1 MDLRFICGLF
11 EGSKAVT
18 PFSLEACVRDPKSS
32 GSFSDTFVIFKV
44 QPLCLFP
51 WSKLHN
57 FITFKKFYLTFF
69 GIFPTLYQLMM
80 VLRKRPLHFHVIRVV
95 MYVDFIGLNSILSC

>member
-44 QPLCLFP
+44 TIVFISLVKTPQFHHFQKILFDVF
-51 WSKLHN
+51 WDLTSFISTRDGVTKAS
-57 FITFKKFYLTFF
+57 ITF
-69 GIFPTLYQLMM
+69 
-80 VLRKRPLHFHVIRVV
+80 
-95 MYVDFIGLNSILSC
+95 SCHTCCDVC